1 MVGGGSKEASPP
13 IQVIEKKVSAPS
25 RMHFLHERTTEA
37 FGRRVWHD
45 EQARRSTFSAQ
56 LHAMQDSVMSNLL
69 RTRHFSGRLVHP
81 WGRLRA
87 RAFSFERS
95 RFGVRI
101 KLIIFLSIENGGAS
115 CRGSAPG
122 WLRQTNGAS
131 QELSLVLVI
140 RIRASHSL

>member
-25 RMHFLHERTTEA
+25 RMHFLHERMTEA
-37 FGRRVWHD
+37 FGRRVWQD
-45 EQARRSTFSAQ
+45 EQARRSTFSVQ

-69 RTRHFSGRLVHP
+69 RTRHFSGRAVHP
-81 WGRLRA
+81 WGRLAA
-87 RAFSFERS
+87 RVFSFEVS
-95 RFGVRI
+95 IWGPNE
-101 KLIIFLSIENGGAS
+101 LIIFLSIEDGGVS

-122 WLRQTNGAS
+122 WLRQKNGAS

-140 RIRASHSL
+140 HIRASHSL